1 LLAQRMHEA
10 AKEASATCSVELP
23 TNRRTSRGIVAELD
37 DNDMQA
43 LRSILEGF
51 RALLL
56 TDMVTPDM
64 LSQPAFAELVD
75 ATAPNA
81 AMDLVGIIQDL
92 LVALG

>member
-1 LLAQRMHEA
+1 MA
-10 AKEASATCSVELP
+10 A
-23 TNRRTSRGIVAELD
+23 LD
-37 DNDMQA
+37 DKDMQA

-56 TDMVTPDM
+56 TDMVTPHM

-75 ATAPNA
+75 ATSPNA
-81 AMDLVGIIQDL
+81 TMELVAVIQDL